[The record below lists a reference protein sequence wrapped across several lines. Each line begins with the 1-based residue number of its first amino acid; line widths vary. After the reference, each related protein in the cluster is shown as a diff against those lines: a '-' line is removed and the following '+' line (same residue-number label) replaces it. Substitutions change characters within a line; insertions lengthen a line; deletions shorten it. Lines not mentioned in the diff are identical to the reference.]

1 MIKVNN
7 LPEYAK
13 NYNWLVCRVVDGE
26 LWFWGAFK
34 DHDKAFEVAMDVGG
48 VVVLPRLVAA

>member
-34 DHDKAFEVAMDVGG
+34 DEGKAFEIATNMNG
-48 VVVLPRLVAA
+48 VVLLPRLAAA